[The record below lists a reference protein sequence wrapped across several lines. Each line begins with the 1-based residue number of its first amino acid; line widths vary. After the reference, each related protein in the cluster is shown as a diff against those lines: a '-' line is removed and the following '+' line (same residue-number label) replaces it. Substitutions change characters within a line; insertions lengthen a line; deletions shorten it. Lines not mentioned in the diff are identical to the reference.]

1 MNAGFLSEDEVVE
14 GVTDWL
20 DIALCTDL
28 SEQGH
33 IAYKYY
39 VKHSPS
45 MELDQ
50 LQAHGLC
57 HQVRPC
63 LRRSSGENADKH
75 ECSEPAKPVLSK
87 IVLANC
93 LGAIC

>member
-20 DIALCTDL
+20 EIALRTDL
-28 SEQGH
+28 CEQGH
-33 IAYKYY
+33 VAYKYY
-39 VKHSPS
+39 VQHTPK

-57 HQVRPC
+57 HQARPC
-63 LRRSSGENADKH
+63 MRRSSEEKR
-75 ECSEPAKPVLSK
+75 
-87 IVLANC
+87 
-93 LGAIC
+93 